1 MDCRST
7 HRLRIDLDRHG
18 KPKRM
23 TIRSG
28 EYFTAYEDDS
38 KVSDTTQLTAIR
50 ESGIEQKL
58 NSIALEESA
67 SWILD

>member
-1 MDCRST
+1 
-7 HRLRIDLDRHG
+7 
-18 KPKRM
+18 M

-58 NSIALEESA
+58 NSIALGESG